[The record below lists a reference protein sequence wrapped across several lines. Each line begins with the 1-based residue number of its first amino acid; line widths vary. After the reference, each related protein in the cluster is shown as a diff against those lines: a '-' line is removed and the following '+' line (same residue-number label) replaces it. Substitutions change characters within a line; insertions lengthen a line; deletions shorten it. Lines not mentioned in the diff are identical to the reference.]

1 MLAHDIR
8 EPFDRGEGRTDMKK
22 TEALNKIFASV
33 AFDVVPHHILIF
45 KLEIYCFEGWT
56 IR

>member
-1 MLAHDIR
+1 
-8 EPFDRGEGRTDMKK
+8 MKK

-45 KLEIYCFEGWT
+45 KLEIY
-56 IR
+56 